1 MKTHGK
7 DKKPFTRFGEF
18 ELLKA
23 IAILGLPAVHL
34 MEEAMEGGYASPE
47 LMKFGSMIIG
57 LCTFGPSVFMM
68 CMGFGIGGG
77 KTSADG
83 IRRNGIQFLL
93 IGAILNILRW
103 FVPGVIQ
110 ALTIH
115 TKLIEDVQ
123 FCLQSD
129 IYYFVGLFFI
139 FYSYLKKINITPSGM
154 IYISMLLLTGNML
167 LMPITGKYITN
178 PIISSLVGNIV
189 YVNET
194 SCFPLMSWAIFPSI
208 GIFLGNILKKTD
220 EDKREFI
227 MRRMFDFSF
236 VLFISFTVFLIE
248 YDIDFMKVLVS
259 PNNNY
264 ITDLP
269 NVILLVSLALFLV
282 SLTYY
287 LCKKIGA
294 SPFMKFM
301 LKISIFIIPF
311 YLLQWVIIAWIFYL
325 LPIIHMPPGCF
336 GTGWYLFS
344 VVVVTAI
351 CIFVST
357 RYGMKIMKFLFK
369 ITNIKKKKNK
379 LKLS

>member
-7 DKKPFTRFGEF
+7 AKKPFTRFGEF

-47 LMKFGSMIIG
+47 LMKFGTMIIG
-57 LCTFGPSVFMM
+57 LCAFGPSVFMM

-83 IRRNGIQFLL
+83 IRKNGIQFLL

-103 FVPGVIQ
+103 FIPGLIQ
-110 ALTIH
+110 KLTIH
-115 TKLIEDVQ
+115 TKLIEDIQ

-139 FYSYLKKINITPSGM
+139 FYSYFKKINITPSGM
-154 IYISMLLLTGNML
+154 IYISILLLTGNML
-167 LMPITGKYITN
+167 LTPITGRYITN
-178 PIISSLVGNIV
+178 PIIGSLVGNIV

-227 MRRMFDFSF
+227 MRRMLDFSF
-236 VLFISFTVFLIE
+236 VLFVSFTVFLIE

-287 LCKKIGA
+287 LCKRIGA

-325 LPIIHMPPGCF
+325 LSIFQLPPGCF

-344 VVVVTAI
+344 VVAVTAF